1 MGDVGAISYFY
12 VVENTFF
19 SLLLVFAWCYFDPK
33 LNGSIHWAWPLECI
47 FVFLM

>member
-19 SLLLVFAWCYFDPK
+19 ALLLLFAYCYFDPK
-33 LNGSIHWAWPLECI
+33 LFPYIRKVQALRGRP
-47 FVFLM
+47 